1 MKKFEFFEHTADI
14 GIRAYGRTLSEAFE
28 NAALAV
34 FEIITD
40 VSKVEP
46 KVKVEVSEF
55 GYDLENLLYKWIEDL
70 LYYYDSQLLLFSK
83 FNIEVDENN
92 ITLNGAA
99 YGERFD
105 PNRHERRTIVK
116 AMTYHEME
124 IKKVSDIYILTFVV
138 DI

>member
-1 MKKFEFFEHTADI
+1 VKKFEFFEHTADI